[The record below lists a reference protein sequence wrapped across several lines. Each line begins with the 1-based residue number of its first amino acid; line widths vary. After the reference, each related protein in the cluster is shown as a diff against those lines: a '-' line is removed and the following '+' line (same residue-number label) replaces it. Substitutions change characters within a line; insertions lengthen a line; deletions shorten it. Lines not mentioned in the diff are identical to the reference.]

1 LKERGMVMFKAKFRP
16 TAKLAASA
24 RLQAQQQQQ
33 PQARAPRV
41 QQQQQQ
47 QEQQTPQ
54 TPKVPPIEEER
65 GPQAPVREP
74 EPRHEPERALNE
86 RA

>member
-1 LKERGMVMFKAKFRP
+1 MVMFKAKFRP
-16 TAKLAASA
+16 LAASA

-33 PQARAPRV
+33 PQSRAPRV

-47 QEQQTPQ
+47 HQPQ
-54 TPKVPPIEEER
+54 PQPPAPQPPRVPPIEEER

-74 EPRHEPERALNE
+74 EPRHEPERALE
-86 RA
+86 A

>member
-1 LKERGMVMFKAKFRP
+1 MVMFKARYRP
-16 TAKLAASA
+16 MVAERPHA

-33 PQARAPRV
+33 PQSRAAVRK

-47 QEQQTPQ
+47 QPQ
-54 TPKVPPIEEER
+54 PAVPPIEEER

-74 EPRHEPERALNE
+74 APLHEPERAV
-86 RA
+86 

>member
-1 LKERGMVMFKAKFRP
+1 MVMFKAKFKPLVADRP
-16 TAKLAASA
+16 HA

-33 PQARAPRV
+33 CRPGGRPT
-41 QQQQQQ
+41 QQQQQ
-47 QEQQTPQ
+47 PQ
-54 TPKVPPIEEER
+54 PAKPQVPPIEEER

-74 EPRHEPERALNE
+74 APLHEPERALAQRVS